1 MAQAKDGDTV
11 KVHYVGT
18 LDDGTIFDSSAGRDP
33 LEFTLG
39 EGNVIP
45 GFESA
50 VRGMSPGDTVTA
62 KIAAD
67 DAYGQREEGAVFE
80 VDRAQLPEG
89 LEPQVGQPLGLT
101 DPTGQMIP
109 AFIAEVGDSTITID
123 ANHPLAGQD
132 LNFEIRLVEI
142 DS

>member
-1 MAQAKDGDTV
+1 MR
-11 KVHYVGT
+11 
-18 LDDGTIFDSSAGRDP
+18 LAGMQRFPRVDEAHR
-33 LEFTLG
+33 LHARVQRVLRRQVE
-39 EGNVIP
+39 V
-45 GFESA
+45 
-50 VRGMSPGDTVTA
+50 
-62 KIAAD
+62 AAHERPHRP
-67 DAYGQREEGAVFE
+67 GQREEGAVFE

-101 DPTGQMIP
+101 DPNGQMIP

-132 LNFEIRLVEI
+132 LNFEIRLVDI